1 MKIKISDKGALSV
14 DGKQKFCPYQ
24 DEASCGDWCPMFGEP
39 EPYVDIVT
47 VYESGEACG
56 LNEKVNNKLSLCH
69 TELIGDVEDLR

>member
-24 DEASCGDWCPMFGEP
+24 AEASCGDWCPMFGEP

-47 VYESGEACG
+47 VYEEGVAKSTR
-56 LNEKVNNKLSLCH
+56 LSLCH